1 MEISKEQLHETAAKS
16 QQNRDKGDSGA
27 SPAGPAPSKPPP
39 KRSRTILLVL
49 AAIGLF
55 FAAWWT
61 ADQFF
66 AYTDDAYVTSD
77 VVAVAPEVT
86 GPIVT
91 VHVHDNQLLKAGT
104 LLISIDPRPFQ
115 IEVDQSRAQLAQAQ
129 AQLLVDKA
137 QLAAAQASL
146 TSAQAE
152 QQLAQVQLQ
161 RMQTLAR

>member
-1 MEISKEQLHETAAKS
+1 MEISQEQLHESAAKS
-16 QQNRDKGDSGA
+16 EQTRDKGDSGA
-27 SPAGPAPSKPPP
+27 SPAGPAPSKSPP
-39 KRSRTILLVL
+39 KRSWTILLVL
-49 AAIGLF
+49 ATIGLF

-86 GPIVT
+86 GPIFT

-104 LLISIDPRPFQ
+104 LLISIDPKPFQ
-115 IEVDQSRAQLAQAQ
+115 IELDQSRAQLAQAQ
-129 AQLLVDKA
+129 AQLPVDKA

-146 TSAQAE
+146 TSA
-152 QQLAQVQLQ
+152 
-161 RMQTLAR
+161 